1 MDRYQ
6 VLSKEVQWMQ
16 GHRLINR
23 DDYINTKHGNTRILS
38 NEMGQ
43 YIKYKVS
50 EMETATSK
58 MNVRD
63 SHKSTSECKR
73 DANLGPI

>member
-1 MDRYQ
+1 
-6 VLSKEVQWMQ
+6 MQ

-23 DDYINTKHGNTRILS
+23 DDYIYAKHENTRILS

-43 YIKYKVS
+43 YVKYKVS

-58 MNVRD
+58 LNVRD
-63 SHKSTSECKR
+63 SHKISSE
-73 DANLGPI
+73 